1 MSSETPL
8 ITLPH
13 YDNVKLIGAD
23 FAADF
28 FADAAAVEVRL
39 FLLEEMWRDLQGLCA
54 ENEWSLEDGLRVVI
68 ANGLA
73 YLRRRSDEGSLEAK
87 RAYLDLAAQY
97 SVMKFRTFQFLQAAQ
112 TLDMKLNA
120 ARNELEML
128 RQINGQLRAELQ
140 QRVADNHP

>member
-1 MSSETPL
+1 MKSEAPL

-28 FADAAAVEVRL
+28 FADVAAVEVRL
-39 FLLEEMWRDLQGLCA
+39 PLLEDMWRDLQSLCL
-54 ENEWSLEDGLRVVI
+54 ENERSLEEGLRKVMADGI
-68 ANGLA
+68 A
-73 YLRRRSDEGSLEAK
+73 YQRRRSDEGSIEAK
-87 RAYLDLAAQY
+87 RAYLDLSAQY

-120 ARNELEML
+120 ARSELDML
-128 RQINGQLRAELQ
+128 RHINEQLRAELQ
-140 QRVADNHP
+140 QRALQIGD

>member
-1 MSSETPL
+1 MTETPL

-28 FADAAAVEVRL
+28 FVDAAAVEVRML
-39 FLLEEMWRDLQGLCA
+39 LLEEMWRDLQILCA
-54 ENEWSLEDGLRVVI
+54 ENEWSVEDGLRVVM

-73 YLRRRSDEGSLEAK
+73 YLRRRSDEGSIEAK
-87 RAYLDLAAQY
+87 RAYLDLSAQH

-120 ARNELEML
+120 ARSELDML
-128 RQINGQLRAELQ
+128 RQINEQLRTELQ
-140 QRVADNHP
+140 QRAAAA